1 MVILSGPSGVGKDS
15 VLRALK
21 GCHLPFH
28 FVVTANTR
36 PPRPDEE
43 EGVDYFFVTRER
55 FENMIVRDEL
65 IEYAHV
71 YGDYKGIPR
80 DQIAQ
85 AIASDKDIIMR
96 LDVQGAERM
105 REMYPE
111 AILVFLLPEDEQ
123 SWLNR
128 LSVRGNDPSK
138 DYELRRQTV
147 AKELEKVAIFD
158 YLVINADNR
167 LQQAV
172 DSILEIIRVEHLRVH
187 HRTLTPK
194 NNAKQ

>member
-1 MVILSGPSGVGKDS
+1 MVIISGPSGVGKDS

-21 GCHLPFH
+21 EVNLPFH

-36 PPRPDEE
+36 APRPDEQ
-43 EGVDYFFVTRER
+43 EGVDYFFVSREH
-55 FENMIVRDEL
+55 FEDMIAKDEL

-71 YGDYKGIPR
+71 YNDYKGIPR
-80 DQIAQ
+80 SQVEQ
-85 AIASDKDIIMR
+85 AISSRKDILMR

-105 REMYPE
+105 RTLFPQ
-111 AILVFLLPEDEQ
+111 AVLIFLLPENEQ

-147 AKELEKVAIFD
+147 AKELEKIGIFD
-158 YLVINADNR
+158 YLVTNADEH

-172 DSILEIIRVEHLRVH
+172 DTILDIIRVEHLRVH
-187 HRTLTPK
+187 HRTIILK
-194 NNAKQ
+194 

>member
-21 GCHLPFH
+21 ECDLPFH

-36 PPRPDEE
+36 PPRSDEQ
-43 EGVDYFFVTRER
+43 EGVDYFFVSRER
-55 FENMIVRDEL
+55 FENMIAHDEL

-80 DQIAQ
+80 QQIEH
-85 AIASDKDIIMR
+85 AIASGKDILMR

-105 REMYPE
+105 RALFPE
-111 AILVFLLPEDEQ
+111 AVLIFLLPEDEQ

-147 AKELEKVAIFD
+147 ISELEKIAFFD
-158 YLVINADNR
+158 YLVVNADNR

-187 HRTLTPK
+187 HRTIILK
-194 NNAKQ
+194 

>member
-1 MVILSGPSGVGKDS
+1 MVIISGPSGVGKDS

-21 GCHLPFH
+21 DVNLPFH

-36 PPRPDEE
+36 APRPDEQ
-43 EGVDYFFVTRER
+43 EGVDYFFVNRKL
-55 FENMIVRDEL
+55 FEDMIAQDEL
-65 IEYAHV
+65 IEYAQV
-71 YGDYKGIPR
+71 YNDYKGIPR
-80 DQIAQ
+80 KQIEQ
-85 AIASDKDIIMR
+85 AISSGKDILMR

-105 REMYPE
+105 RTLFPQ
-111 AILVFLLPEDEQ
+111 AVLIFLLPENEQ

-147 AKELEKVAIFD
+147 AKELKKIGIFD
-158 YLVINADNR
+158 YLVTNADEH

-172 DSILEIIRVEHLRVH
+172 DTILDIIRVEHLRVH
-187 HRTLTPK
+187 HRTIILK
-194 NNAKQ
+194 